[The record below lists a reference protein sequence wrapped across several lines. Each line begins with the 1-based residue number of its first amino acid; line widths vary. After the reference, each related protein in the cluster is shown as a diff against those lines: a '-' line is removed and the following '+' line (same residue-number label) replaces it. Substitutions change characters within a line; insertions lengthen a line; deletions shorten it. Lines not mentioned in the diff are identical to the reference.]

1 MKTAFFYLLLGFGQ
15 LFGQDM
21 KVFGK
26 SNEESYAG
34 KIVRIE
40 IGENSLTN
48 GQSFKFWE
56 RILERASDEEAK
68 GIIFDLDTPGGIETT
83 NVIRSNQSLA
93 ERNLSSAWE
102 WHKILHIKRKER
114 KHLVHNLGRVVR
126 KHAKGIANLIF

>member
-1 MKTAFFYLLLGFGQ
+1 MKTAFFYLLLGLGQ

-68 GIIFDLDTPGGIETT
+68 GIIFDLDTPGGAGFSDRRAYDED
-83 NVIRSNQSLA
+83 
-93 ERNLSSAWE
+93 
-102 WHKILHIKRKER
+102 RKCWNS
-114 KHLVHNLGRVVR
+114 HGRVCKSQCYQR
-126 KHAKGIANLIF
+126 WLFHRRFY

>member
-1 MKTAFFYLLLGFGQ
+1 MGLGQ

-56 RILERASDEEAK
+56 RILERASD
-68 GIIFDLDTPGGIETT
+68 
-83 NVIRSNQSLA
+83 
-93 ERNLSSAWE
+93 
-102 WHKILHIKRKER
+102 
-114 KHLVHNLGRVVR
+114 
-126 KHAKGIANLIF
+126 

>member
-1 MKTAFFYLLLGFGQ
+1 MKTAFFYLLLGLGQ

-68 GIIFDLDTPGGIETT
+68 GIIFDLDTRKIY
-83 NVIRSNQSLA
+83 QH
-93 ERNLSSAWE
+93 ERNSSFQQ
-102 WHKILHIKRKER
+102 IKTPLRS
-114 KHLVHNLGRVVR
+114 
-126 KHAKGIANLIF
+126 